1 MPDAAAPTVASG
13 RLSCSSLRASRPSR
27 LGPSAPSAPST
38 HATADE
44 VRLRAARARAVRSA
58 QCKGQEQRQ
67 AEDAKEAPGACENA
81 RGGVCGGRKKWLR
94 LGEVSGET
102 GCCQDTG
109 HTTGGEARRLLHC
122 LRQAALM
129 VYYMYM

>member
-1 MPDAAAPTVASG
+1 MN
-13 RLSCSSLRASRPSR
+13 
-27 LGPSAPSAPST
+27 
-38 HATADE
+38 H
-44 VRLRAARARAVRSA
+44 RLRAALPHGLRISAAAIGMGGHADRVWSECGLRSAVCSLQCAVRSA

-81 RGGVCGGRKKWLR
+81 RGGVCGGRKTWFR
-94 LGEVSGET
+94 LGEISGET

-129 VYYMYM
+129 VYYMS